1 MYNPLIDKFYEL
13 NPQEKPEEE
22 NEPEIEPKL
31 ELGEIHYDTTNNI
44 FHIGGAGGDTI
55 SLNPSHLNQGI
66 TTTPYQHYAPSYSTY
81 VAHITSKEDIVHIA
95 NELAEQL
102 MTPLVNHILTH
113 EMVSKIKIGNQ
124 EVYKVAITIK
134 DS

>member
-22 NEPEIEPKL
+22 NESEIEPKL

-44 FHIGGAGGDTI
+44 FHIGGGYDTI

-66 TTTPYQHYAPSYSTY
+66 TTAPYQHYAPSYSTY